1 VDGIVNETHPA
12 PEEFR
17 LSAVLAALAEPA
29 RLAAVKTLA
38 IKGESPC
45 TRLQQDAGLTI
56 SRTTFSHH
64 QKVLREA
71 GVLQATIRGNE
82 RILSLRKHDLDQ
94 RFPGLLD
101 SILAAPD
108 DPPADSP
115 TRPPRRAASAGQ
127 RRRGGHANN
136 GSSAAE
142 STGHDGP
149 A

>member
-1 VDGIVNETHPA
+1 VDGIINQPHPA

-17 LSAVLAALAEPA
+17 LAAVLAALADPA

-38 IKGESPC
+38 AKGESPC
-45 TRLQQDAGLTI
+45 TRLQHDAGLTI

-71 GVLQATIRGNE
+71 GILLATIRGNE

-108 DPPADSP
+108 DP
-115 TRPPRRAASAGQ
+115 RAGP
-127 RRRGGHANN
+127 
-136 GSSAAE
+136 
-142 STGHDGP
+142 GP
-149 A
+149 AR

>member
-1 VDGIVNETHPA
+1 VNGIVNQPHPA

-17 LSAVLAALAEPA
+17 LTAVLAALSDPA

-38 IKGESPC
+38 AKGESPC
-45 TRLQQDAGLTI
+45 TRLQHDAGLTI

-71 GVLQATIRGNE
+71 GVLLATIRGNE

-101 SILAAPD
+101 SILSAPD
-108 DPPADSP
+108 DPLSSQPVRKSARLVP
-115 TRPPRRAASAGQ
+115 RRPPRDRAGRGPSA
-127 RRRGGHANN
+127 
-136 GSSAAE
+136 
-142 STGHDGP
+142 P
-149 A
+149 

>member
-1 VDGIVNETHPA
+1 VDGIVNQPHPE

-17 LSAVLAALAEPA
+17 LTAVLAALADPA

-38 IKGESPC
+38 AKGESSC
-45 TRLQQDAGLTI
+45 TRLQHDAGLTI

-71 GVLQATIRGNE
+71 GILLATIRGNE
-82 RILSLRKHDLDQ
+82 RILSLREHDLDQ

-108 DPPADSP
+108 DPPASQPVRPSRRSVSP
-115 TRPPRRAASAGQ
+115 GAA
-127 RRRGGHANN
+127 GGN
-136 GSSAAE
+136 GVE
-142 STGHDGP
+142 R
-149 A
+149 

>member
-1 VDGIVNETHPA
+1 MDGIVNQPHPA

-17 LSAVLAALAEPA
+17 LTAVLAALADPA

-38 IKGESPC
+38 AKGEASC
-45 TRLQQDAGLTI
+45 TRLQHDAGLTI

-71 GVLQATIRGNE
+71 GILLATIRGNE
-82 RILSLRKHDLDQ
+82 RILSLREDDLEQ

-108 DPPADSP
+108 DPPP
-115 TRPPRRAASAGQ
+115 GQPVRPSRRSAPDGAA
-127 RRRGGHANN
+127 GG
-136 GSSAAE
+136 
-142 STGHDGP
+142 DGG
-149 A
+149 